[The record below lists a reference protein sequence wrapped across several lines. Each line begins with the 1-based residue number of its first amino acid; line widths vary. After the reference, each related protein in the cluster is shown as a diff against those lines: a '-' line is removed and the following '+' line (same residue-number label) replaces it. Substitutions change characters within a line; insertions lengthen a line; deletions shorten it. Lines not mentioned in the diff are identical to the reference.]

1 MALPAWADV
10 VSAYEASCR
19 SLPSGTEG
27 EVSSGEEDNGLDS
40 DDDEVRSPLVK
51 TISSTGHLCRFC
63 LGPFLNETR
72 PSPVSLTP
80 LMD

>member
-1 MALPAWADV
+1 V

-51 TISSTGHLCRFC
+51 TISSTLVISVCISVGCVWGRL
-63 LGPFLNETR
+63 PFNYMALH
-72 PSPVSLTP
+72 PSP
-80 LMD
+80 